1 MSCQSAIHGFRETV
15 LLTRAFTHPAR
26 PLFGAPIVSVDIMAA
41 SSASKAKK
49 LKKSLTL
56 FDVYSISTGAMF
68 SSGFFLLP
76 GLATAEA
83 GPSAILAYLVA
94 GLLIMPSMLSMAE
107 LSTAMP
113 KSGGTYYFLD
123 RSLGPLAGT
132 VGGLGTWLALVF
144 KSAFALIGMG
154 AYLAIFFEIPIKP
167 LAAALTVAFAVL
179 NIVGAKESSGLQR
192 ILVTILVGVLVFF
205 SVQGLYIVISGD
217 PAQVQGQLT
226 PFFEFGAQGFLATIG
241 LVFVSYAGLTKAS
254 SVAEEVQNPDR
265 NIPLGMFLSLLTAT
279 ALYVIGAYIMVSV
292 LSPDELRQDLT
303 PVATAGDV
311 FLTWLPYGGGL
322 ILVVVAAIAAF
333 ASTGNAGIMSASRYP
348 LAMARDRLL
357 PESFAK
363 LGRFKTPTRG
373 VIVTAGL
380 MLLVIFGL
388 SEEGVAKLAS
398 AFQLL
403 IFGLVNF
410 AVIIMRESQIPSYAP
425 GYRSP
430 FYPWMQIAGIVIA
443 FFLITEMGPLAILF
457 TGGIVLAGIG
467 WYFYYARNVARE
479 GAIFHL
485 FARLGKYRYDGLD
498 SELQGILEE
507 KGASDDAEF
516 ERLVARAEI
525 IQLDEPVDYASV
537 VEKATERLSERVGIS
552 ADTLK
557 HDFLEGTQHSAT
569 SVSHGAALPYV
580 RASGAESQALVM
592 VHCQSGI
599 CVDIDPDITGED
611 GSEPVYAIFFLVTP
625 EDEQSIHL
633 RTLATLASRTDDED
647 FLVEWRSANDEQEIK
662 ESLLHHERYLT
673 LQLLTGTNT
682 EDFIGKDVR
691 EVNVPAGNLV
701 ALIRRRGEII
711 VPNGSTTF
719 NEGDKVT
726 IIGDPNGIKRL
737 YELYRQGE
745 REGVVR

>member
-1 MSCQSAIHGFRETV
+1 
-15 LLTRAFTHPAR
+15 
-26 PLFGAPIVSVDIMAA
+26 MAA
-41 SSASKAKK
+41 SSAPEAKK
-49 LKKSLTL
+49 LEKSLKL

-76 GLATAEA
+76 GLAAAEA

-94 GLLIMPSMLSMAE
+94 GILIMPSMLSMAE

-167 LAAALTVAFAVL
+167 LAAALTVAFAVI

-205 SVQGLYIVISGD
+205 TVQGVYTVIQGD
-217 PAQVQGQLT
+217 PAQVQGTLT

-241 LVFVSYAGLTKAS
+241 LVFVSYAGLTKAA

-265 NIPLGMFLSLLTAT
+265 NLPLGMFLSLLTAT
-279 ALYVIGAYIMVSV
+279 ALYVIGVYIMVSV
-292 LSPDELRQDLT
+292 LDAEALRKDLT
-303 PVATAGDV
+303 PVATAGEV
-311 FLTWLPYGGGL
+311 FLTWLPYDGGL
-322 ILVVVAAIAAF
+322 ILVVIAAIAAF
-333 ASTGNAGIMSASRYP
+333 ASTGNAGIMSASRFP

-363 LGRFKTPTRG
+363 LSRFKTPTRG
-373 VIVTAGL
+373 VVVTAGL

-430 FYPWMQIAGIVIA
+430 LYPWMQIIGIIIA
-443 FFLITEMGPLAILF
+443 FFLITEMGAVAIFF
-457 TGGIVLAGIG
+457 TGGIVFAGIG
-467 WYFYYARNVARE
+467 WYFYYARNVKRE

-485 FARLGKYRYDGLD
+485 FARLGKFRYEGLD
-498 SELQGILEE
+498 TELQGILED
-507 KGASDDAEF
+507 KGATDDVEF

-525 IQLDEPVDYASV
+525 LQFDEPTDYASV

-552 ADTLK
+552 AETLK
-557 HDFLEGTQHSAT
+557 HDFLQGTQHSAT

-580 RASGAESQALVM
+580 RAKGAQSQEMVM

-599 CVDIDPDITGED
+599 CVDVDSITGED

-625 EDEQSIHL
+625 EDDQSAHL
-633 RTLATLASRTDDED
+633 RTLALLASRTDDED

-673 LQLLTGTNT
+673 LQLLSGTNT
-682 EDFIGKDVR
+682 DVFIGKEVR
-691 EVNVPAGNLV
+691 KVNVPAGNLV
-701 ALIRRRGEII
+701 ALIRRRGDII
-711 VPNGSTTF
+711 IPNGSTTF

-745 REGVVR
+745 REGVVS